1 MVFQKLFG
9 TENGGNSY
17 NLAKNLISFNTR
29 GMEVILENSGQIGFD
44 IDILIRSARANKDV
58 ILEFLHAHV
67 MKPIYDLCAHPVLGC
82 QGVNLEEG
90 ILRPACVEGL
100 IPRVHRKHQFVLVE
114 ELKRIIL
121 ASNDYSYVHNWK
133 KEGPLERGYDDAK
146 MLLGKKAWENI
157 LNRQLKDM
165 QNLCHTLQIDTKYQN
180 LVVDNPNSIM
190 DMEERDFLMDEIK
203 IADVYKLVRRS
214 TRRLYTK
221 IEESEASVLKRL
233 DNMESRITTRMHQIS
248 SLQEQLLPHI
258 CEQINDL
265 MAFSEEYRQTHVPR
279 LVYFTAC
286 QKNSLRA
293 IVTRMVPGLTNLKM
307 HFMCEHQE
315 GFHIM
320 KDQKGCDVLFGTDA
334 TRMFHAILVWGIKI
348 FIILA
353 KMGAHLT
360 AGMGSIVPDL
370 AKDFMLVLD
379 TPGFLEVRNPPSI
392 QQPLQQDL
400 HTMAITETEKQVA
413 EQWLIQFLKG
423 KNLYDLFS
431 LQKVMYTTS
440 NVGTR
445 QRGSIAWICNDHV
458 KEGLGNS
465 TLKLIT

>member
-1 MVFQKLFG
+1 
-9 TENGGNSY
+9 
-17 NLAKNLISFNTR
+17 
-29 GMEVILENSGQIGFD
+29 MEVILENSGQIGFD
-44 IDILIRSARANKDV
+44 IDILVRSARADKDV

-67 MKPIYDLCAHPVLGC
+67 TKPIYDLCAHPVLGC

-114 ELKRIIL
+114 ELKRIIS
-121 ASNDYSYVHNWK
+121 ASNDYSYVHNWR

-146 MLLGKKAWENI
+146 MLLGKKAWENV

-165 QNLCHTLQIDTKYQN
+165 QSLCHMLQIDTKDQN
-180 LVVDNPNSIM
+180 LVVDNPNLM

-233 DNMESRITTRMHQIS
+233 GDMESRITARMHQIS
-248 SLQEQLLPHI
+248 FLQEQLLPHI
-258 CEQINDL
+258 CEKINDL
-265 MAFSEEYRQTHVPR
+265 MAFSEEFRQSHVPR

-315 GFHIM
+315 GFHM
-320 KDQKGCDVLFGTDA
+320 VKDQKGCDVLFGTDA
-334 TRMFHAILVWGIKI
+334 TRVFRAILVWGIRI
-348 FIILA
+348 FIVLA
-353 KMGAHLT
+353 KTGAHLT
-360 AGMGSIVPDL
+360 AGMGSIVPNL
-370 AKDFMLVLD
+370 ARDFMSVLD

-392 QQPLQQDL
+392 PQPLQQDL
-400 HTMAITETEKQVA
+400 QTMAVTETEKQVA
-413 EQWLIQFLKG
+413 
-423 KNLYDLFS
+423 
-431 LQKVMYTTS
+431 
-440 NVGTR
+440 
-445 QRGSIAWICNDHV
+445 
-458 KEGLGNS
+458 
-465 TLKLIT
+465 